1 LKDTKNIKNK
11 AIQTI
16 LSEAESI
23 RSLVHS
29 INADFINCVKEIL
42 KCKGRVIV
50 TGIGKSAIV
59 GNKIVSTFNSTGTPS
74 VFMHAADAIHG
85 DMGIIQKEDIVICI
99 SYSGNTPEIKALL
112 PQIKKTGCKTIGITG
127 NKNSYLGENVTNLL
141 NVKVKNESGLENMLP
156 TNSTTATMVMGD
168 ALAVCLLEC
177 RGFTVED
184 FGKLHPGGQIGKKI
198 YLRIKDICTQHEN
211 PNVFSDTPVNDV
223 ILEITSKR
231 LGAAVVTDK
240 SGTVLGIV
248 TDGDLRRML
257 EKNKNFSRMKA
268 IDIMSKNPR
277 TIDYLAYAAEAIPVI
292 KENKITQVIALK
304 DGKLFGVVHIHDL
317 IKEGLL

>member
-1 LKDTKNIKNK
+1 
-11 AIQTI
+11 
-16 LSEAESI
+16 
-23 RSLVHS
+23 
-29 INADFINCVKEIL
+29 
-42 KCKGRVIV
+42 
-50 TGIGKSAIV
+50 
-59 GNKIVSTFNSTGTPS
+59 
-74 VFMHAADAIHG
+74 M
-85 DMGIIQKEDIVICI
+85 
-99 SYSGNTPEIKALL
+99 
-112 PQIKKTGCKTIGITG
+112 
-127 NKNSYLGENVTNLL
+127 
-141 NVKVKNESGLENMLP
+141 
-156 TNSTTATMVMGD
+156 
-168 ALAVCLLEC
+168 
-177 RGFTVED
+177 
-184 FGKLHPGGQIGKKI
+184 
-198 YLRIKDICTQHEN
+198 
-211 PNVFSDTPVNDV
+211 NDV

-304 DGKLFGVVHIHDL
+304 DGKFFGVVHIHDL